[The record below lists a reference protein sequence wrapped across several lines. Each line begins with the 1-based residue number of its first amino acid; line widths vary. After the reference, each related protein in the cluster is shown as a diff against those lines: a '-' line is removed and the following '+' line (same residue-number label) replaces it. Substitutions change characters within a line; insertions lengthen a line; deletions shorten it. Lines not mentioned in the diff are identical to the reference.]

1 MKLEGRL
8 PGAWEWMG
16 LCTYILSLLYALL
29 SLVVAFPSVGET
41 SMTSEEWLLFNPLV
55 LSYSGLAAVLGLC
68 CHHTPSL
75 RLYSPVVPACLGG
88 LLACSLKLVAALT
101 VQTLDGLN
109 VSPGSFIAGIVLA
122 TGAITGRFWL
132 RDKVGQGDRVS
143 PTQLLSLCFYFA
155 FLLLLLL
162 PLEASMDYIYS
173 NSANFNCIVLSQT
186 LLMLVFPNQTTI
198 FQVLGRRN
206 LLRTQVEVKKP
217 AFKRFGE
224 TELERETL

>member
-1 MKLEGRL
+1 
-8 PGAWEWMG
+8 MG
-16 LCTYILSLLYALL
+16 LCTYILSLMYVLR
-29 SLVVAFPSVGET
+29 SLVVAFPSVGEI
-41 SMTSEEWLLFNPLV
+41 SLAAEGWLLFNPLV

-68 CHHTPSL
+68 CHQTPSL

-88 LLACSLKLVAALT
+88 LLACALKLVAALT

-109 VSPGSFIAGIVLA
+109 VSPGSVITGIVLA
-122 TGAITGRFWL
+122 AVAITGRFWF
-132 RDKVGQGDRVS
+132 RDRVGQGDRVILI
-143 PTQLLSLCFYFA
+143 QLLALCFYFA

-162 PLEASMDYIYS
+162 PLEASMEYIYS
-173 NSANFNCIVLSQT
+173 NSASFNCIVLSQT

-206 LLRTQVEVKKP
+206 MLRTQAEVKKP

-224 TELERETL
+224 TELEREAL